1 MQREVRARTEV
12 EKSFVASARAMVP
25 VLAERAPRAEAE
37 RRIPAETIEDF
48 RKAGF
53 FRILQPKRHGGFELD
68 PNVFYEVQMTLA
80 EGCASTGWVFGVMGV
95 HNWQIALFDSRAA
108 DDVWRRDDSVLISSS
123 YMPKGQVK
131 RVAGGFELSGRW
143 GFSSGVD
150 HADWA
155 FLGGIIMPEGSSP
168 GSPDFRTFLVPR
180 ADFKVIDTWHVIGLK
195 GTGSKDVVVENAFVP
210 EYRTHSMKDGF
221 SGTSPGLVDNPAPLY
236 RLPFGQVFVRAVSAA
251 SIGALQGALDAFRAF
266 GSTRVSANDFSSTA
280 QDPAAQLSAADTALA
295 IDDMKLELFRSFD
308 SMLATLERG
317 HPLDIEARIHYRYQ
331 SALCAERC
339 AQHVDRLLHSCGA
352 SGIFSGNPIGRFF
365 TDIHAARAHYANNP
379 DRFGRNYG
387 GVLLGMK
394 NADLFI

>member
-1 MQREVRARTEV
+1 MQREVRARTEA
-12 EKSFVASARAMVP
+12 EKSLVASARAMVP
-25 VLAERAPRAEAE
+25 ILAERAAGADAE
-37 RRIPAETIEDF
+37 RRIPAETIDDF

-80 EGCASTGWVFGVMGV
+80 EGCASSGWVFGVMGV

-150 HADWA
+150 HGEWA
-155 FLGGIIMPEGSSP
+155 FLGGIVMPEGSTP
-168 GSPDFRTFLVPR
+168 GSPDYRTFLVPR

-210 EYRTHSMKDGF
+210 EYRTHSARDGF
-221 SGTSPGLVDNPAPLY
+221 TGTSPGLADNPAPLY

-251 SIGALQGALDAFRAF
+251 SIGALQGALDAFRVF
-266 GSTRVSANDFSSTA
+266 GSTRISSNDFSSTS
-280 QDPAAQLSAADTALA
+280 QDPVAQLASADTAIA
-295 IDDMKLELFRSFD
+295 IDDMKLELYRAFD
-308 SMLATLERG
+308 SMLATLGRG
-317 HPLDIEARIHYRYQ
+317 DSLDVESRIHYRYQ
-331 SALCAERC
+331 SALSAERC
-339 AQHVDRLLHSCGA
+339 AEHVTRLLHSSGA
-352 SGIFSGNPIGRFF
+352 SGIFQGNPIARFF
-365 TDIHAARAHYANNP
+365 ADIHVARAHYANNP

-387 GVLLGMK
+387 GVLLGLQ
-394 NADLFI
+394 NSDLFI